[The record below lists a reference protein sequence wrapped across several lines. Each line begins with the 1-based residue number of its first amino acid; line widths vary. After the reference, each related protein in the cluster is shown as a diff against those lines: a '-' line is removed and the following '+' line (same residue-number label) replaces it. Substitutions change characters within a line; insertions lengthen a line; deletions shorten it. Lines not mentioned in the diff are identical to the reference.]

1 MTKKDI
7 YSALALHGS
16 VHGTGLHLSKSSIDK
31 AVDEIYAGL
40 QKELGKAA
48 KKNSVEY
55 ADPLGTYHE
64 HAKMNEAIQEFIAA
78 RKEIRKPATMR
89 AINKLISDFKKGG
102 FTIGECIDAINVA
115 IRGNHQAVYP
125 KKKFKRP
132 EQAVPDRSTID
143 YSEGLPINKKQK

>member
-55 ADPLGTYHE
+55 ADPLGSYHQDVE
-64 HAKMNEAIQEFIAA
+64 LNFRMQQYIEM
-78 RKEIRKPATMR
+78 RKRIRKPITKN
-89 AINKLISDFKKGG
+89 AIDLLMKRFKDGG
-102 FTIGECIDAINVA
+102 FTRAECKEALMVA
-115 IRGNHQAVYP
+115 CSSETMGVFP